1 MDRSFLIWASGRLSM
16 LTQQLREFFPID
28 LDCLKTELPQ
38 SERCEFYESAAA
50 GANECTLGKI
60 VNATPDVVF
69 DRGDHRLPPSTYARK
84 ASTSDIPPK
93 VPDVTAM
100 PSRTAV
106 IRMPIKIHGGVSWFM
121 FFGWFVLSWFI
132 AIHYSNALCATFCV
146 CWGASQF
153 TGKILPNR
161 IWARVNNINFNFHCR
176 FCALPAGNGINLAES
191 PRIVKNYFQLFSKS

>member
-106 IRMPIKIHGGVSWFM
+106 IRMPIKIHGGVSCFM
-121 FFGWFVLSWFI
+121 LVGSGWLV
-132 AIHYSNALCATFCV
+132 
-146 CWGASQF
+146 
-153 TGKILPNR
+153 
-161 IWARVNNINFNFHCR
+161 
-176 FCALPAGNGINLAES
+176 ALPAGNGINLAES
-191 PRIVKNYFQLFSKS
+191 PRFVKNYFQLFSKS